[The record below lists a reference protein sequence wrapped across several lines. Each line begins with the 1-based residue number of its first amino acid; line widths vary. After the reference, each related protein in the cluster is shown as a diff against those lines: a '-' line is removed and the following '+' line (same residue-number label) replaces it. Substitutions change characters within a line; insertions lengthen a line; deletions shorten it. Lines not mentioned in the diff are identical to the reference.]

1 MIKKYWDEN
10 RIKILKAYSENPNL
24 TQAEIANKMNTTYDA
39 IDHAQRRYGI
49 KQVTAPKEAPENLKY
64 VETYAGMVD
73 YLKEELSKTAPC
85 PKIATSS
92 KKVGDTLNVHIT
104 DWHVGRI
111 IKDEHGQTIYDVNTF
126 KQMIDKFLLEL
137 LKLVDK
143 YISKGT
149 PITNVNILSTGDI
162 ADGMGIFASQE
173 TVSELAPPFQVML
186 ATQVIQKLI
195 LSFLERNLIV
205 TFYGV
210 NGNHGSIRI
219 NGKSTD
225 FNANWDLMIYLMLDL
240 WTKTDKRA
248 HTVKVNYSELEYLNF
263 VNRGWN
269 YHLRHIAP
277 NQSETAAGKA
287 KFLGW
292 AKRHD
297 FSVLVYGHYHHWGA
311 WDRSKITVI
320 RGGALTA
327 SDEFSETLAEESEPV
342 QLVWGCNEHRPVTF
356 LYPLDL
362 GQKEKRKPN

>member
-1 MIKKYWDEN
+1 MNKRYWDEN
-10 RIKILKAYSENPNL
+10 KIALLKALSENPGL
-24 TQAEIANKMNTTYDA
+24 TQPDIAKKMNTTLDA
-39 IDHAQRRYGI
+39 VDHAQRRYGI

-64 VETYAGMVD
+64 VETYAGMVA
-73 YLKEELSKTAPC
+73 YLKEELSKTKPYELVR
-85 PKIATSS
+85 PSS
-92 KKVGDTLNVHIT
+92 KKSGDTLNVHLS

-111 IKDEHGQTIYDVNTF
+111 IKNEYGKIIYDVNTF
-126 KQMIDKFLLEL
+126 KSMIETFEIEL

-149 PITNVNILSTGDI
+149 PITDVKILSTGDI
-162 ADGMGIFASQE
+162 LDGMGIFASQE
-173 TVSELAPPFQVML
+173 TVSELAPPFQVIL
-186 ATQVIQKLI
+186 ATQTIQKLI
-195 LSFLERNLIV
+195 LAFLDRKLQV
-205 TFYGV
+205 QFYGT
-210 NGNHGSIRI
+210 NGNHGSIRL

-225 FNANWDLMIYLMLDL
+225 FNANWDLMLYLMLEL

-248 HTVKVNYSELEYLNF
+248 KNVQVHYSELEYLNF

-277 NQSETAAGKA
+277 NQSETSAGKA

-292 AKRHD
+292 AKRHNFD
-297 FSVLVYGHYHHWGA
+297 LLVYGHYHHWGA

-327 SDEFSETLAEESEPV
+327 SDEFAETLAEESEPV
-342 QLVWGCNEHRPVTF
+342 QLVWGCNEHRPLTF

-362 GQKEKRKPN
+362 GQKEKRK

>member
-1 MIKKYWDEN
+1 MNKKYWTED
-10 RIKILKAYSENPNL
+10 KILLLKVYSENPAL
-24 TQAEIANKMNTTYDA
+24 TQSDIANKMNTTLDA
-39 IDHAQRRYGI
+39 VDHAQRRYGI
-49 KQVTAPKEAPENLKY
+49 EQTTMPREIKKKVNYYDNY
-64 VETYAGMVD
+64 VSMINN
-73 YLKEELSKTAPC
+73 LKEELSKVEPR
-85 PKIATSS
+85 PRIIFPR
-92 KKVGDTLNVHIT
+92 KKTGDTLNVHIT

-111 IKDEHGQTIYDVNTF
+111 IKNEHGQIIYDVNTF
-126 KQMIDKFLLEL
+126 KQMIDKFSMEL

-173 TVSELAPPFQVML
+173 TVSELAPPFQVLL

-195 LSFLERNLIV
+195 LSFLDRGLSV

-210 NGNHGSIRI
+210 NGNHGSIRL

-225 FNANWDLMIYLMLDL
+225 FNANWDLMIYLMLEL

-248 HTVKVNYSELEYLNF
+248 STVKIHYSELEYLNF

-277 NQSETAAGKA
+277 NQSETSAGKA

-297 FSVLVYGHYHHWGA
+297 FAVLVYGHYHHWGA

-342 QLVWGCNEHRPVTF
+342 QLIWGCNEHRPVTF

-362 GQKEKRKPN
+362 GQKEKRK